1 MTTFK
6 PNIELDDKYL
16 NEIENVTF
24 NPVFIMGLQRSGTSI
39 LYKMLD
45 ATNCF
50 NVVTSYHIIKYNE
63 LLYNHI
69 NNLEDGAKNA
79 LSELFG
85 HQSKTTRGI
94 DKLEITPNFAEEY
107 GFLLSKKTRQ
117 SKLSQNNISS
127 FMELCKKIQFI
138 SESEKPLLL
147 KNPFDF
153 SNFMYIKKALCNS
166 KFIFIHRNPV
176 KTLNSQL
183 KAMRTLLQKK
193 SSYMAMLSP
202 GYNQAFEN
210 KILLHY
216 YRFISSSYIPHR
228 AISAVRK
235 MTKETNS
242 FLENID
248 HLQKDEEYI
257 SVRYEDLC
265 KDPQS
270 TITSIMKFL
279 DLPFQSNL
287 EYRDFIKPRK
297 TVLLEEL
304 QKREQFIAK
313 KMNKYLSYCGY
324 ITEDLSQN

>member
-107 GFLLSKKTRQ
+107 GFL
-117 SKLSQNNISS
+117 I
-127 FMELCKKIQFI
+127 
-138 SESEKPLLL
+138 
-147 KNPFDF
+147 
-153 SNFMYIKKALCNS
+153 
-166 KFIFIHRNPV
+166 
-176 KTLNSQL
+176 
-183 KAMRTLLQKK
+183 
-193 SSYMAMLSP
+193 
-202 GYNQAFEN
+202 
-210 KILLHY
+210 
-216 YRFISSSYIPHR
+216 
-228 AISAVRK
+228 
-235 MTKETNS
+235 
-242 FLENID
+242 
-248 HLQKDEEYI
+248 
-257 SVRYEDLC
+257 
-265 KDPQS
+265 
-270 TITSIMKFL
+270 
-279 DLPFQSNL
+279 
-287 EYRDFIKPRK
+287 
-297 TVLLEEL
+297 
-304 QKREQFIAK
+304 
-313 KMNKYLSYCGY
+313 
-324 ITEDLSQN
+324 